1 MSTRA
6 ERRAAAAAQREAF
19 ANAVSGTDVEDVGDA
34 EVEEFPT
41 EIPGMPRGFD
51 SGGANVG
58 NSISSIVAALKG
70 NASAPW
76 SDKRAM
82 VRQAGAWDDSK
93 VDAAKKAFYKQ
104 QAMRQYH
111 FDNKE
116 QYNDQFPLNDYGRIT
131 IPYARGTAEGQQ
143 TFGLTAKLANATQKK
158 NRSILGFTGHGQYQS
173 LGVKRARGFSGRG
186 SYLTGDTTHYTGWNG
201 NGGFFSNLW
210 GGIKDVVSEVG
221 GAIAPIAKEVVG
233 MGVKEGLPLLIG
245 ALGKGEYIMPA
256 AEQEAVEDMIVSHP
270 AGVDLA
276 NHVLNMGQGIQPD
289 GRAGNPEFNTN
300 DIINPGSR
308 ASRTNPTISSVGD
321 ETDDVYFSFKEYIKD
336 IVSIDTN
343 FKTVE
348 KIELN
353 PGLSDSFP
361 LLSQFAQHFEEY
373 DFDQLIFHFK
383 SLVTAGNAEAA
394 GAIMMVTID
403 NPSSTVLTSKRAIES
418 TGGVVSGSVAKD
430 LWGGVECDNSKKAL
444 GGQLF
449 VRTTD
454 VPREQRRTY
463 DMGFL
468 QVAIQ
473 GCPANF
479 HIGELWVEYKVRLS
493 KIKMADT
500 PAIPVGSGLF
510 MHIENADP
518 ATHNQLFGGI
528 AMDQVSDPAPFFGSN
543 SFYTIF
549 PSFTGLAITNPT
561 SNSTRFV
568 CDAAVT
574 SGQKYLLTF
583 EIGQLVHYSLT
594 DWIWTNNNSA
604 TINLI
609 QNAKSTLHD
618 HNVMDP
624 STGIWT
630 VTGTLKYQYLLDMRT
645 TQFVQGG
652 TLSIDMTAT
661 SNSAPDTFLNGIAN
675 VSLIRVSYDFEL

>member
-1 MSTRA
+1 MNRDAAPFIPVQFA
-6 ERRAAAAAQREAF
+6 EPDDVNPQ
-19 ANAVSGTDVEDVGDA
+19 VSG
-34 EVEEFPT
+34 
-41 EIPGMPRGFD
+41 MPQGFD
-51 SGGANVG
+51 AGGANTA

-70 NASAPW
+70 NAAAPW
-76 SDKRAM
+76 SDKRPN
-82 VRQAGAWDDSK
+82 VRMAAGWDDSK
-93 VDAAKKAFYKQ
+93 VEAAKKAFYKQ
-104 QAMRQYH
+104 QEMRQYH

-116 QYNDQFPLNDYGRIT
+116 QYDSIYPPQDYGRIT
-131 IPYARGTAEGQQ
+131 IPYARGTQEGQQ
-143 TFGLTAKLANATQKK
+143 TFGLTSKLANATQKK

-173 LGVKRARGFSGRG
+173 RGVKRARGFSGSG

-256 AEQEAVEDMIVSHP
+256 AEQAAVEDMIVSHP

-336 IVSIDTN
+336 IVSVDTN

-394 GAIMMVTID
+394 GAIMMVNID
-403 NPSSTVLTSKRAIES
+403 NPSSTVLTSKRAIVL

-444 GGQLF
+444 GGTMF

-463 DMGFL
+463 DIGFL
-468 QVAIQ
+468 QVAVQ

-500 PAIPVGSGLF
+500 PAIPVGSGLI
-510 MHIENADP
+510 MRIENAGLP
-518 ATHNQLFGGI
+518 VTNNQLFGGI
-528 AMDQVSDPAPFFGSN
+528 AMDQVSDPAPFFDTN

-583 EIGQLVHYSLT
+583 EIGQLVNWSLS
-594 DWIWTNNNSA
+594 DWVWTNNNSA
-604 TINLI
+604 TINLV
-609 QNAKSTLHD
+609 QTAKSIILN
-618 HNVMDP
+618 HNVLVP
-624 STGIWT
+624 NTGTYTIS
-630 VTGTLKYQYLLDMRT
+630 GTLKYQYLLDMRT

-661 SNSAPDTFLNGIAN
+661 SSSPPDTFLNGVAN
-675 VSLIRVSYDFEL
+675 VSLVRVSYDFEL